1 MWERLKDIW
10 TQLVW
15 GDRFMAVHV
24 HISDAGAY
32 TITALTVTRKKEEI
46 EITAQIGPDPSL
58 HVLKDV
64 SAMDIPT
71 TVILT
76 GKGIISKR
84 IPRNVGSEE
93 VQISEQLAAYGN
105 TNVSHTVTEND
116 NWLYVH
122 VIRTDLLNTWL
133 SRLEEA
139 VIYPLH
145 LCLGASSIWE
155 VLPYLSDTTEVSTG
169 HYRYVFD
176 DHGLDSIQD
185 SDAPSGQYILG
196 GDKVSGSILLPYAGI
211 ISLFKEAAQTPT
223 SVQGALESQWKEAYY
238 QRATKQAGL
247 IGIAAIFLILLVNT
261 GLFMHLYG
269 KRTDLE
275 AELFTY
281 QGKLSE
287 VALLQQELKRK
298 NEMVQASG
306 THTHGRFAYH
316 ADQVASVLTP
326 DIHLTRLTVNPI
338 QPLEARSDRVTV
350 KTDVLE
356 VEGNCRESSELDR
369 WVTRLDTL
377 DVVQGVHIQGFGKK
391 RGSEDNV
398 FTLNI
403 TMKNR

>member
-15 GDRFMAVHV
+15 GGRFMAVHV
-24 HISDAGAY
+24 HLTDTEAY
-32 TITALTVTRKKEEI
+32 TVTALTVTRKKEDI
-46 EITAQIGPDPSL
+46 EITAQVSPDPSL

-64 SAMDIPT
+64 SAKDIPT
-71 TVILT
+71 TVIFT

-84 IPRNVGSEE
+84 IPRNVGGEE
-93 VQISEQLAAYGN
+93 AQITEQLAAYGN
-105 TNVSHTVTEND
+105 TKVSHTVTTND

-139 VIYPLH
+139 GIHPLH

-169 HYRYVFD
+169 NYRYEFD
-176 DHGLDSIQD
+176 THGLGSIHE
-185 SDAPSGQYILG
+185 SDEPFGQYMLG
-196 GDKVSGSILLPYAGI
+196 GEQVSGSILLPYAGI

-238 QRATKQAGL
+238 QRAIKQAGM

-261 GLFMHLYG
+261 GLFMHFYG

-287 VALLQQELKRK
+287 VTLLEQELKRK
-298 NEMVQASG
+298 KDMVHASG

-326 DIHLTRLTVNPI
+326 DIRLTRLTVNPI
-338 QPLEARSDRVTV
+338 QPLEARSEKITV

-356 VEGNCRESSELDR
+356 VEGKCKESSELDR

-377 DVVQGVHIQGFGKK
+377 EVVQGVHIQGFGKK